1 MTGDAL
7 ALGLAMLGDAGAP
20 VYQDG
25 VCLLPGEAA
34 ELARRLESQTPRTQL
49 DCHSTDRI
57 QGDGHHHRA
66 A

>member
-7 ALGLAMLGDAGAP
+7 ALSLAMLGDPGAP
-20 VYQDG
+20 VCQDG

-34 ELARRLESQTPRTQL
+34 ELTPTLENQTPRNQL
-49 DCHSTDRI
+49 DCRSTDGI
-57 QGDGHHHRA
+57 QGDGHHRRA